1 MQDPFTPELGHP
13 PFALLPNPA
22 PSNETRRMT
31 WTESFTCNIC
41 GKAKGSVDHWW
52 VAWVETVSPSDVEEP
67 KPKFQLL
74 PWSELMARH
83 PEVSHLCGAG
93 CALKEAERWMS
104 AATTQHRPAER
115 STSKHLAEKSA

>member
-1 MQDPFTPELGHP
+1 
-13 PFALLPNPA
+13 
-22 PSNETRRMT
+22 MT

-52 VAWVETVSPSDVEEP
+52 IAWVESVQPSDVESP

-83 PEVSHLCGAG
+83 PDVVHLCGAG
-93 CALKEAERWMS
+93 CAMKETERWMTGVS
-104 AATTQHRPAER
+104 EAARER
-115 STSKHLAEKSA
+115 ANEHSIDRGLRRKATA

>member
-1 MQDPFTPELGHP
+1 
-13 PFALLPNPA
+13 
-22 PSNETRRMT
+22 MT

-83 PEVSHLCGAG
+83 PDVTHLCGAG

-104 AATTQHRPAER
+104 ATSMQHRPSDKALN
-115 STSKHLAEKSA
+115 KHFTQ